1 VTGMMGT
8 VEPDVVD
15 LLLAQHTEIEGLFG
29 AVLTALGERK
39 RELFQELVRLLAV
52 HEAAE
57 EELIHPRVRVEVT
70 AADPV
75 VEQRLREEQDAKR
88 KLADLYDLGVEH
100 VDFDRGLTELARDVL
115 EHAAQEEQEEFP
127 YLRSVLT
134 GPEMQRLANAVRA
147 AQALAPTRPHPSV
160 PPSAVANLLVGPP
173 LAVFD
178 RVRDAIR
185 DAGTDR

>member
-1 VTGMMGT
+1 MMGT

-127 YLRSVLT
+127 NLR
-134 GPEMQRLANAVRA
+134 
-147 AQALAPTRPHPSV
+147 
-160 PPSAVANLLVGPP
+160 VGPP

-185 DAGTDR
+185 DASTDR